1 MARYDAE
8 ADEWTA
14 LGGLGAQS
22 GQNSSSGYFV
32 SGDGQTVGGLAHFVH
47 DKSSF
52 QSQTV
57 GTATVWEAES
67 DQLIDLGC
75 RLGDP
80 RKNSRIEGLS
90 TDGSVAVGFKES
102 RIGIWEAAVWHKDAQ
117 GQWDNGQYLL
127 ADLEG
132 GEQSNN
138 ILYWGNCISPNGK
151 WIGGSGIAYMTG
163 PLALGMTAEE
173 RPQPYLWNKEQGVTY
188 LGMMEK
194 TPAEQGFYGFVQA
207 VNDEGTVAVGT
218 YLSAYTVPAANYPF
232 IWTKEGGVQD
242 LNDFVKAHCKEDLEG
257 IELGYATDLSD
268 NGRYISGCGLKGSE
282 IVGFV
287 IDLEQIAT
295 RNESIANPLEE
306 AKVYTTDGA
315 IRVELPEGMPTA
327 NAELISLQGQTL
339 RTQQLMA
346 PMDQF
351 ATASLPQGTYMLRL
365 IAPNQSAHTFKVQIR
380 H

>member
-1 MARYDAE
+1 M
-8 ADEWTA
+8 
-14 LGGLGAQS
+14 
-22 GQNSSSGYFV
+22 
-32 SGDGQTVGGLAHFVH
+32 
-47 DKSSF
+47 
-52 QSQTV
+52 
-57 GTATVWEAES
+57 
-67 DQLIDLGC
+67 
-75 RLGDP
+75 GDP
-80 RKNSRIEGLS
+80 QKNSRIEGLS

-102 RIGIWEAAVWHKDAQ
+102 RIGIWEAAVWHKNAQ

-138 ILYWGNCISPNGK
+138 ILYWGNCVSPNGK

-163 PLALGMTAEE
+163 PLTTGMTAEE

-242 LNDFVKAHCKEDLEG
+242 LNDFVKAHGKEDLAG
-257 IELGYATDLSD
+257 IELGYATNLSD
-268 NGRYISGCGLKGSE
+268 NGRYISGCGMKGTE

-315 IRVELPEGMPTA
+315 IRVELPEGMPTS

-351 ATASLPQGTYMLRL
+351 STASLPQGTYVLRL
-365 IAPNQSAHTFKVQIR
+365 TAPNQSAHTFKVQIR